1 MNKKKKDNFIIQKFL
16 KLKEFFT
23 FNCLSNIQ
31 LFLDKLSKINYMK
44 LYESVHYFF
53 TVGTKLLKESIN
65 GV

>member
-16 KLKEFFT
+16 KLKEFVT

-31 LFLDKLSKINYMK
+31 ILDKLSKINYMK
-44 LYESVHYFF
+44 VFTYFS
-53 TVGTKLLKESIN
+53 TIDTKLLKESIN